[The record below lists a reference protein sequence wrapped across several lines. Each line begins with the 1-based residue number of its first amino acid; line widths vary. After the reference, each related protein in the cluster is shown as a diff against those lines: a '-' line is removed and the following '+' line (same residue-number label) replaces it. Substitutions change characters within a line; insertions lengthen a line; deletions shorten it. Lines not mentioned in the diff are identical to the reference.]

1 MGLHIAEP
9 ELAPVVAAPALD
21 GAVIQERTCVNAAD
35 GERHRGPP
43 RAEVHWRQ
51 CVTHLT
57 RFISAVL
64 PVAEPERAILVDAP
78 ALDGV
83 VIEERAR
90 GVLTGGE
97 CLRGPPRAQVH
108 RRQCVAQ
115 LARAI
120 SAVLPIS
127 EPELGPV
134 VAAPALDGAVIQ
146 QRARVNST
154 RGERLRRPPR
164 AEVHQRQRVTHLTR
178 AISPVLH
185 IAEPELARRVAPP
198 ALDRATLEE
207 RTGGASTKA
216 KRRHP
221 LSRAEADKRK
231 AAAHLM
237 IAEAAPT
244 VFRILEPELTHAVR
258 PPALDTSIREDG
270 AGAVLPGEERRQG
283 IVTHAHGD

>member
-1 MGLHIAEP
+1 MACTEIDPRQRVAHLARDASMGLHIAEP

-64 PVAEPERAILVDAP
+64 PVDEPERDILVDAP

-97 CLRGPPRAQVH
+97 CLRGPPRAEVH
-108 RRQCVAQ
+108 RRQRVAQ
-115 LARAI
+115 LA
-120 SAVLPIS
+120 
-127 EPELGPV
+127 
-134 VAAPALDGAVIQ
+134 
-146 QRARVNST
+146 
-154 RGERLRRPPR
+154 
-164 AEVHQRQRVTHLTR
+164 R

-185 IAEPELARRVAPP
+185 IAEPELAMLVATP
-198 ALDRATLEE
+198 ALDLA
-207 RTGGASTKA
+207 
-216 KRRHP
+216 
-221 LSRAEADKRK
+221 
-231 AAAHLM
+231 
-237 IAEAAPT
+237 
-244 VFRILEPELTHAVR
+244 ILK
-258 PPALDTSIREDG
+258 DG
-270 AGAVLPGEERRQG
+270 
-283 IVTHAHGD
+283 T